1 MQISWLKSS
10 IVWKLTIWF
19 LLLSFLPLAVM
30 TIFIRQTVS
39 DTFDQLAADDA
50 LSQARLL
57 AHEISA
63 SSEAGQVL
71 AILADSVDDTQ
82 LAFLVSATGRYMA
95 HSNGGKA
102 GGSVLNDFPAE
113 VAEKLAAGG
122 GEGTL
127 IDPAAGGF
135 ISYVAVPDG
144 AATAVLVVDGSA
156 ASAPMRRIE
165 RSAIIQLSVSLA
177 LIVAAGSAAIWFVF
191 KPIQR
196 LTKAAEEVGAGNLDV
211 QIDPSDMEG
220 ELEVLTLAFNQMTR
234 QVQGAYDE
242 LEQRV
247 EERTEELR
255 EADQLLRAIVDGSP
269 LPIGVIDGNGKIRIW
284 NPAAQTTFGW
294 TEQEV
299 LDRSDPVIAPED
311 DWQEAR
317 EYRHRVLAGE
327 SISGEEIIR
336 RKKDGSPVE
345 LETWAAPLRD
355 AGGEISG
362 AIFMFADL
370 SSRKRAEEALF
381 QQNRESAVLGER
393 NRMAREI
400 HDTLAQGFTGIV
412 LQLEAGEQAMETNPS
427 EVAGHLERAKNL
439 ARESLQEARRTVWDL
454 LPRALEGVS
463 LEEALREEI
472 NRFPVEIH
480 EKASFKSMGASRDL
494 SSDVRTA
501 LLRLCQESL
510 TNIRK
515 HSGAT
520 EVTVT
525 LTYNPHSV
533 ALEVTDNGG
542 GFDVNESDGGGED
555 GGFGLIGMEQRV
567 RALGGELTVTSHL
580 GQGAKVAVKIPDA

>member
-1 MQISWLKSS
+1 M
-10 IVWKLTIWF
+10 TIWF

-39 DTFDQLAADDA
+39 DTFDQLAADDT

-63 SSEAGQVL
+63 SSDEGQIHV
-71 AILADSVDDTQ
+71 ILADSVDETQ

-95 HSNGGKA
+95 HSNGGKV
-102 GGSVLNDFPAE
+102 GGSVLNDFSAE

-127 IDPAAGGF
+127 IDPAAGDL
-135 ISYVAVPDG
+135 ISYVPVPDG
-144 AATAVLVVDGSA
+144 VATAVLVVDGSA

-177 LIVAAGSAAIWFVF
+177 LIVVAGSAAIWFVF
-191 KPIQR
+191 QPIQR
-196 LTKAAEEVGAGNLDV
+196 LTKAAEEVGAGNFDV

-234 QVQGAYDE
+234 QVQGAYDQ
-242 LEQRV
+242 LERRV

-255 EADQLLRAIVDGSP
+255 EADHMLRAIVDGSP

-311 DWQEAR
+311 DWDEAR
-317 EYRHRVLAGE
+317 EYRQRVLAGE

-355 AGGEISG
+355 ADGEISG

-381 QQNRESAVLGER
+381 QQTRESAVLGER

-463 LEEALREEI
+463 LEEALREEV
-472 NRFPVEIH
+472 NRFPVETH

-494 SSDVRTA
+494 ASDVQTA

-510 TNIRK
+510 TNVRK

-525 LTYNPHSV
+525 LTYNPDSV
-533 ALEVTDNGG
+533 DLEVTDNGG
-542 GFDVNESDGGGED
+542 GFDVNRSDGGGED

-567 RALGGELTVTSHL
+567 RALGGEFTVTSHP
-580 GQGAKVAVKIPDA
+580 GQGAKVEVNIPDA